1 MAENLM
7 NSEHKATTPQFRD
20 RYDNVLWQCKYC
32 KKIHESDLVCPH
44 KFWNQKVEPHLR
56 ENNETN

>member
-7 NSEHKATTPQFRD
+7 NSEHKATNDKYRD
-20 RYDNVLWQCKYC
+20 SYDRIFVDRDNTFDSLDDAIKHCDGTGKTVYVIPK
-32 KKIHESDLVCPH
+32 
-44 KFWNQKVEPHLR
+44 R